1 MNTELR
7 TGKECSMR
15 RGRISQEVKEVK
27 EEVLRRVR
35 SGESVKKISE
45 DTGIPKP
52 TIYCLIRADSQGS
65 TGQLLELN
73 KVKRENEALLKL
85 VGKLVLETE
94 AKKNIKLA

>member
-7 TGKECSMR
+7 TGKECSMGR
-15 RGRISQEVKEVK
+15 VRISQEVKE
-27 EEVLRRVR
+27 ELLRRVR
-35 SGESVKKISE
+35 SGESVKKVSE
-45 DTGIPKP
+45 DTGISKP
-52 TIYCLIRADSQGS
+52 SIYWLIKSDAQGS
-65 TGQLLELN
+65 TGHLLELN

>member
-1 MNTELR
+1 MGR
-7 TGKECSMR
+7 V
-15 RGRISQEVKEVK
+15 RISQEVK

-35 SGESVKKISE
+35 SGESVRKISE
-45 DTGIPKP
+45 DTGISKP
-52 TIYCLIRADSQGS
+52 SIYWLIRSDAQGS